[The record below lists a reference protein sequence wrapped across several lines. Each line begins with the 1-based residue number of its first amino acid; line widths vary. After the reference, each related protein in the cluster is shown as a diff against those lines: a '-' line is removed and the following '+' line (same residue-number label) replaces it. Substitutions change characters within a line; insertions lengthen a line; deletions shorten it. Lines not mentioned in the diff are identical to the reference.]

1 MSNQHTPSA
10 PMSKQQCCSTTGTC
24 PCASSSKHS
33 HPAAASAGETVR
45 LPPKSKTNVKSAS
58 EGVWKVSAP
67 SDERTALVAS
77 QQQGQDYGVRSSGA
91 SSPAPSIYDKCDA
104 GPNGRC
110 CRDAIPEER
119 SLISHDIVR
128 DIIIGLSD
136 GLTVPFALTAGLSS
150 LGSSKLV
157 YMGGLAEI
165 VGGAFSMGVGGY
177 LAAQAEQDLFRHKY
191 TEYSRRLEIA
201 CGSEVDREVHEVLGP
216 LGVTEDVSRAVA
228 QSLAASALADE
239 TASFHSSASDK
250 HAGFF
255 RHRFSWANRPARV
268 PTMGTTPF
276 LLKFGEGMEEVPQSR
291 LFASAFTIGASY
303 ALGGLVPLL
312 PYFFIDKAFIALY
325 WSIGITSIIL
335 LLFGGL
341 KSWFTGAALGPG
353 GVIYGAVTTLL
364 VVAAAGAA
372 SFGIV
377 RALETN

>member
-1 MSNQHTPSA
+1 MSNKHSPAA
-10 PMSKQQCCSTTGTC
+10 PMSKQQCCSTSGNC
-24 PCASSSKHS
+24 PCASTSRGQHV
-33 HPAAASAGETVR
+33 HPAATSAGETVR
-45 LPPKSKTNVKSAS
+45 LPSKSKTNYTSAS
-58 EGVWKVSAP
+58 EGVWKVSP
-67 SDERTALVAS
+67 PTDERTALVAS
-77 QQQGQDYGVRSSGA
+77 SHQNGQDYGVRSSGA

-104 GPNGRC
+104 GPNSQC
-110 CRDAIPEER
+110 CRDALPEER

-165 VGGAFSMGVGGY
+165 VGGAFSMGVGY
-177 LAAQAEQDLFRHKY
+177 
-191 TEYSRRLEIA
+191 
-201 CGSEVDREVHEVLGP
+201 
-216 LGVTEDVSRAVA
+216 
-228 QSLAASALADE
+228 
-239 TASFHSSASDK
+239 
-250 HAGFF
+250 
-255 RHRFSWANRPARV
+255 
-268 PTMGTTPF
+268 
-276 LLKFGEGMEEVPQSR
+276 FGEGMEEVPQSR

-312 PYFFIDKAFIALY
+312 PYFFIDKAFTALY

-353 GVIYGAVTTLL
+353 GVIYGALTTLL

-377 RALETN
+377 RVLEMN